1 MLFAYVSPFLLSN
14 PQLTPLT
21 NLFLQNVELFF
32 CLYANSWNRPER
44 CNSSHSRLLGFFGAL
59 PPIWRALQCIR
70 RYYDTKNVFPHL
82 VNCGK
87 YGMTILTAVC
97 LSLYRISNTQTNMSL
112 FITFATINAVYC
124 SIWDLFMDFSLLQAN
139 ARRKLLREITAIQPV
154 STYYLIMVVDPL
166 LRFTWIFYAIFTHD
180 TQHSTVV
187 SFMVAFA
194 EVFRRG
200 IWALLRVENE
210 HCGNV
215 AQYKASRDTPLPY
228 AIERDSS
235 KRSGSLGEESGSSGV
250 GGGDKGEEEGQGVG
264 RQGGHVRRPSSV
276 RFSSVVN
283 TSGVDQAS
291 AGAPGSN
298 RLRPVASGRTI
309 SEEST
314 SQVKQGQGQETAAG
328 VEQDVEGGQ
337 GGQGQGQGGGDGRG
351 GVAGAFRR
359 RYSETVGNKRSI
371 LQAMAEAHKQD
382 FEKKRVPV
390 DEDGGGSGGGG
401 GVAGRLRSGSTRTGP
416 GGGVADDDDDDE
428 DEDVDLEG
436 LRSDDD
442 DDDDDSGC
450 LEHERMHV
458 REAERLVDR
467 AREGGEFE

>member
-1 MLFAYVSPFLLSN
+1 
-14 PQLTPLT
+14 
-21 NLFLQNVELFF
+21 
-32 CLYANSWNRPER
+32 
-44 CNSSHSRLLGFFGAL
+44 
-59 PPIWRALQCIR
+59 
-70 RYYDTKNVFPHL
+70 
-82 VNCGK
+82 
-87 YGMTILTAVC
+87 
-97 LSLYRISNTQTNMSL
+97 MSL

-154 STYYLIMVVDPL
+154 STYYVIMVVDPL

-180 TQHSTVV
+180 TQHSTIV

-228 AIERDSS
+228 AIEGGSS
-235 KRSGSLGEESGSSGV
+235 KKSASIGKESGSSVV
-250 GGGDKGEEEGQGVG
+250 GGSDKGEEEGQPVG
-264 RQGGHVRRPSSV
+264 RKGGHVRRPSSV
-276 RFSSVVN
+276 RFSSVVTTN
-283 TSGVDQAS
+283 GVDQTS
-291 AGAPGSN
+291 AVAPANN
-298 RLRPVASGRTI
+298 RLRPVTSGRTI

-314 SQVKQGQGQETAAG
+314 PQVKQDQEQEAGAG

-337 GGQGQGQGGGDGRG
+337 GGQGSGDGRG
-351 GVAGAFRR
+351 GVASVFKR
-359 RYSETVGNKRSI
+359 RYSESVGNKRSI

-382 FEKKRVPV
+382 FEKKRVPA

-401 GVAGRLRSGSTRTGP
+401 VVGRLRSGSTRSGP
-416 GGGVADDDDDDE
+416 AGGMAEDDDDDE
-428 DEDVDLEG
+428 DEDASLEG
-436 LRSDDD
+436 LRSEDEDDD
-442 DDDDDSGC
+442 EDSGE